1 MGQAHILCVREDAL
15 TLSKPPV
22 DVPTE
27 VGEAV
32 VRLCMK
38 PEMHWTE
45 SGLRP
50 TTWGRVGPCEN
61 GIEHADEVH
70 STDRRLY
77 LWIGNCLRPIHEVK
91 REDLEAAEELL
102 REELRRRRG

>member
-15 TLSKPPV
+15 TLSKPP
-22 DVPTE
+22 DLTAQ

-32 VRLCMK
+32 VRLCIK

-45 SGLRP
+45 SGSRP
-50 TTWGRVGPCEN
+50 TNWARVGACEN

-70 STDRRLY
+70 SSDRRLY

-91 REDLEAAEELL
+91 KEELEAAEELL
-102 REELRRRRG
+102 REELRRRGG